1 MKAIIDISLLGQG
14 FYHPNSRTG
23 IFRVVES
30 LAQLMPKLSPDLEI
44 LFAEN
49 IDLLASIGYSEQH
62 FFNSDF
68 PYINSEKEINSRKIQ
83 NALLLK
89 FSHNSLIQKS
99 LRKVFAQFNHDSFL
113 LREDLLSHSNIYH
126 SPYYPIPQQIKEH
139 KHIKQ
144 IITIHDLIPIKF
156 PQYFQHNLNS
166 DVHKIV
172 ASISKDT
179 HVICISESTKN
190 DLLEITKLPD
200 EQVSVVNLAASEKL
214 FYPVDDVVLKHT
226 VLDKYKINTPFFLS
240 VATLEPR
247 KNLQTLI
254 KCFSRMD
261 LQEKNKDLSL
271 VLVGTKGWEFEKLLN
286 ESKVNIELSKRI
298 IFTEYV
304 PDEDLAAL
312 YSSALG
318 FVYLSHYEGFGLPPL
333 EAMQCGTPVICSN
346 TSSLPEV
353 VGDGGIL
360 ISPTDEDGIC
370 NAMLDVIANQE
381 LRTELSLRA
390 TGQAKQFS
398 WNKFSEETWKVY
410 QKIT

>member
-14 FYHPNSRTG
+14 FYHPKSRTG
-23 IFRVVES
+23 IFRVVEK
-30 LAQLMPKLSPDLEI
+30 LAQLMPKISPDLEI

-49 IDLLASIGYSEQH
+49 IDLLASIGYSEGY
-62 FFNSDF
+62 FLNLDF
-68 PYINSEKEINSRKIQ
+68 PYINSENEIKSRKVQ

-99 LRKVFAQFNHDSFL
+99 LRKFFTQFNNDSFL
-113 LREDLLSHSNIYH
+113 LRKDLLFHSNIYH
-126 SPYYPIPQQIKEH
+126 SPYYPIPQQINEH
-139 KHIKQ
+139 KHIKK

-156 PQYFQHNLNS
+156 PQYFQYNLNS

-172 ASISKDT
+172 ASINKDT
-179 HVICISESTKN
+179 HIICISESTKN
-190 DLLEITKLPD
+190 DLLEITKLPE
-200 EQVSVVNLAASEKL
+200 EQVSIVHLAASEKL
-214 FYPVDDVVLKHT
+214 FYPIEEVVLKMN
-226 VLDKYKINTPFFLS
+226 VLEKYRINTPFLLS

-254 KCFSRMD
+254 RCFSRMV
-261 LQEKNKDLSL
+261 LQEKNEDLSL
-271 VLVGTKGWEFEKLLN
+271 VLVGTKGWDFDKLLA
-286 ESKVNIELSKRI
+286 ESQLKSELAKRI
-298 IFTEYV
+298 IFTGYV

-353 VGDGGIL
+353 VGQGGIL

-370 NAMLDVIANQE
+370 NAMLDVTANQE